1 MVILAKMRNNENGSI
16 SKKIAIYTLLVG
28 FIGAAAAVV
37 STTFKGIELL
47 SDKNNGQESVVQKP
61 SEFVCIEGDKETAFK
76 AYNPEKVTTII
87 TWKTKYFE
95 PSGYDP
101 LTRCRE
107 VSSKFQKLHTKG
119 MLNFLTWGEKEV
131 YTKGDTLVYTIICA
145 AKKYGG
151 PCMKDGQLFTLMNTP
166 EDKGR
171 VNDYIDGLLGA
182 RELGTGT
189 GITHS
194 LNKSIVSYY
203 DGRIYINMKEYLK
216 NKKVKKLN
224 DQPKI
229 WKIPIFSSR
238 IYRRILELF
247 VFISKLV

>member
-1 MVILAKMRNNENGSI
+1 MGQYKKKM
-16 SKKIAIYTLLVG
+16 
-28 FIGAAAAVV
+28 FICAAVAAAAALITATTDVV
-37 STTFKGIELL
+37 ELI
-47 SDKNNGQESVVQKP
+47 DRFFPGNNSVVQKLG
-61 SEFVCIEGDKETAFK
+61 EFVCLEGDKETAFK

-203 DGRIYINMKEYLK
+203 DDRIYINMKEYLK
-216 NKKVKKLN
+216 NKK
-224 DQPKI
+224 
-229 WKIPIFSSR
+229 S
-238 IYRRILELF
+238 
-247 VFISKLV
+247 